1 MFEGATY
8 KSFLIDLDN
17 KSVGKIDV
25 NLDLLNNK
33 FGFPFERSKTSLI
46 LEKVGNRDYAKLD
59 NFIIKTINMYYN
71 KMMEVNGS
79 EKDLMLNN
87 YNNLY
92 SIWRDLHNYKT
103 DKNLTEIDATYDAML
118 FELYL
123 LGFEYN

>member
-1 MFEGATY
+1 MFEDETL

-25 NLDLLNNK
+25 NIDLLSNN
-33 FGFPFERSKTSLI
+33 FCFPFDRNKNLLTV
-46 LEKVGNRDYAKLD
+46 EKVGNRDYTKLD
-59 NFIIKTINMYYN
+59 NFIIKTMNMYYN

-87 YNNLY
+87 YNHLY
-92 SIWRDLHNYKT
+92 SIWRDLHNYKL
-103 DKNLTEIDATYDAML
+103 DKNLIEIDATYDAML